1 MVRAWF
7 MDDSAEDQR
16 KPHMTDPPQFVS
28 LEDLKK
34 LGVLYFEVHCRSND
48 MCSLFTP
55 PNLINIQGHEL
66 EGAFIVH
73 TLACLEIYGQITH

>member
-1 MVRAWF
+1 

-48 MCSLFTP
+48 ML
-55 PNLINIQGHEL
+55 LIY
-66 EGAFIVH
+66 
-73 TLACLEIYGQITH
+73 LACARYKQFMCFLSFRMVFVSDGTHVGGAVSCQ